1 MTPKKVCSGSK
12 IIIFEKWPQVTLLYE
27 FDVKNCW
34 NFQNMQ
40 NIAVFRKVANMS
52 TFCISAQYVR
62 VSLREPEMY
71 KSSRKWLCWVHLD
84 ANQKFY
90 SKKLFRT
97 PTKFSY
103 VFWEMTP
110 GYPTWCR
117 VGRVVLS
124 RNDKLLLGEKSPST
138 YLGIIERGNG
148 HNWIWAKLPLVEL
161 SQETA
166 PGDHLQ
172 LIFVETNTIVF
183 GRNYL
188 GSSCLRYR
196 W

>member
-1 MTPKKVCSGSK
+1 
-12 IIIFEKWPQVTLLYE
+12 
-27 FDVKNCW
+27 
-34 NFQNMQ
+34 
-40 NIAVFRKVANMS
+40 
-52 TFCISAQYVR
+52 
-62 VSLREPEMY
+62 MY
-71 KSSRKWLCWVHLD
+71 KSSRKWLCWVYLD

-97 PTKFSY
+97 PTKLSY

-117 VGRVVLS
+117 VGRAVLS
-124 RNDKLLLGEKSPST
+124 RNDKLLLGEKSPSI
-138 YLGIIERGNG
+138 YLSIIERGNG
-148 HNWIWAKLPLVEL
+148 HNWIWAKLSLVEL

-188 GSSCLRYR
+188 GSSCPRYR